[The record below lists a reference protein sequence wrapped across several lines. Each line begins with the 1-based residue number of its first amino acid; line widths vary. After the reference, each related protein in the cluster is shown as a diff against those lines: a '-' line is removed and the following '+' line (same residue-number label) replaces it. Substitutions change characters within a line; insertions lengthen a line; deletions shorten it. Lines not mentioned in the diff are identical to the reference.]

1 MKSKL
6 VFNSVPNTWEEF
18 LPLGNGRLGAMVKAG
33 VSNEIYQQMRT
44 YSRAMHEFTS
54 CIARDREKRTVA
66 CKKQLFDKLEFI

>member
-33 VSNEIYQQMRT
+33 VSNEIYQLNEEAQ
-44 YSRAMHEFTS
+44 
-54 CIARDREKRTVA
+54 C
-66 CKKQLFDKLEFI
+66 